1 MGFILELNMFLR
13 KFSSL
18 LSLIA
23 LFTGSSLPIMANP
36 VSRSHTCDEAGST
49 GLTYQCLQ
57 NELKQL
63 DNQLKE
69 LLYKVPATASESP
82 QQFRDLW
89 MEHLERE
96 GLNRS
101 NVSQLMEFQK
111 ARRNYC
117 LYVNSIAFQG
127 TGYDLMVLKCEIE
140 LTQSALKNEI

>member
-1 MGFILELNMFLR
+1 
-13 KFSSL
+13 
-18 LSLIA
+18 
-23 LFTGSSLPIMANP
+23 MANP
-36 VSRSHTCDEAGST
+36 VLASHPCDDAGST

-63 DNQLKE
+63 DDKLKE
-69 LLYKVPATASESP
+69 LLNKVPATASELP

-89 MEHLERE
+89 MEHLEGE
-96 GLNRS
+96 SLNRS

-127 TGYDLMVLKCEIE
+127 TGYGSMVLKCEIE

>member
-1 MGFILELNMFLR
+1 MLSKKFLPLLPFIL
-13 KFSSL
+13 L
-18 LSLIA
+18 L
-23 LFTGSSLPIMANP
+23 TGNSLPTMANP
-36 VSRSHTCDEAGST
+36 VSASHRCDDAGST

-69 LLYKVPATASESP
+69 LLNEVPATASESP

-89 MEHLERE
+89 MEHLEGE

-117 LYVNSIAFQG
+117 LYVNSITFQG
-127 TGYDLMVLKCEIE
+127 TGYGSMVFKCEIG
-140 LTQSALKNEI
+140 LTQSALKNQI